1 MTRSALLFVVALG
14 LLAVSAAQAAKPDK
28 TDGDS
33 TTVSEA
39 STCQI
44 SQQCWDGSTVSC
56 SGPAGTCTSG
66 STWVSCNGTQYNCPS
81 TSCSARVRCALG
93 STIACTGTYYC
104 EEGSDY
110 VYCQGTGTLTC
121 DECYPRRYCSIP

>member
-1 MTRSALLFVVALG
+1 MSRTVPRSALLFALALG
-14 LLAVSAAQAAKPDK
+14 LLAVSAAQAAQAAKSNK
-28 TDGDS
+28 TDGDQ

-39 STCQI
+39 STCNI

-56 SGPAGTCTSG
+56 SAQT
-66 STWVSCNGTQYNCPS
+66 
-81 TSCSARVRCALG
+81 RCALG
-93 STIACTGTYYC
+93 STIACTGTSYC
-104 EEGSDY
+104 VEGSDY